1 MESAKTETG
10 ETGIG
15 EIGNW
20 RNWKCETGIGETGN
34 GETGIGETGRIPQI
48 KLIYI
53 IKIIKKNSYLFF

>member
-15 EIGNW
+15 VIGNW

-34 GETGIGETGRIPQI
+34 GEIGIGETG
-48 KLIYI
+48 
-53 IKIIKKNSYLFF
+53 NTA